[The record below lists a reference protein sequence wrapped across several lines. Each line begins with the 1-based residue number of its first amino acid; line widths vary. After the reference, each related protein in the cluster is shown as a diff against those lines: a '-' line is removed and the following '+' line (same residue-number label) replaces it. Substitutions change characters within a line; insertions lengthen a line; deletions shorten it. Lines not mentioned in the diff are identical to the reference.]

1 MNEPNWK
8 IITCKSPSA
17 WALEKRAYEL
27 SACQHEASR
36 KALAELFS
44 EQGIHLQ
51 DFQLELQNYH
61 KVMDQKDYVASFS
74 HTGPHF
80 GAAALGHLSYCQSV
94 GIDIERTD
102 REMRV
107 DSGHHFLN
115 SADDEGLHQDLLL
128 AWCLKEAS
136 YKAYSPFWSEEIKG
150 KPFVLKNLAVRGD
163 RFYLGAETLPKGFIK
178 REVVS
183 HGGQNFFL
191 TLAWTTDS

>member
-8 IITCKSPSA
+8 IITCETPSP
-17 WALEKRAYEL
+17 WAREKRAYAL

-36 KALAELFS
+36 MALAELFN
-44 EQGIHLQ
+44 EQGVSLKASE
-51 DFQLELQNYH
+51 LVLQNYH
-61 KVMDQKDYVASFS
+61 KVEGLPEYVASFS

-115 SADDEGLHQDLLL
+115 SADDEALHQDLLL
-128 AWCLKEAS
+128 
-136 YKAYSPFWSEEIKG
+136 
-150 KPFVLKNLAVRGD
+150 V
-163 RFYLGAETLPKGFIK
+163 GA
-178 REVVS
+178 
-183 HGGQNFFL
+183 
-191 TLAWTTDS
+191 